1 MQDTD
6 SRPSMLSPTRQSL
19 RDHQDC
25 RFVGLREYCNLLIS
39 GEHLER
45 CDEQLLGIRGV
56 RDLKTGVRFLIEEEE
71 LFRARVTRRW
81 ADQAI
86 GSNA

>member
-6 SRPSMLSPTRQSL
+6 SRPSKLSQTRHTL
-19 RDHQDC
+19 RDLRDC
-25 RFVGLREYCNLLIS
+25 RFVGPREYCNLLIS

-56 RDLKTGVRFLIEEEE
+56 CDLKTGVRFLIEEEE
-71 LFRARVTRRW
+71 LFRARDTR
-81 ADQAI
+81 
-86 GSNA
+86 